1 MINKVR
7 SNRQKGD
14 RTRSRLE
21 KGQHFFQHNSTLFKY
36 LKNWNVWKKRKTYK
50 IIETAKNTNLKE
62 LKKNIQIHVVS
73 DNFHDF
79 AQNCHVLKIEKTDT
93 KILKTNLKEY

>member
-36 LKNWNVWKKRKTYK
+36 LKKL
-50 IIETAKNTNLKE
+50 ECLE
-62 LKKNIQIHVVS
+62 EKKNIQNYRNSKKYQFKRIKKKH
-73 DNFHDF
+73 
-79 AQNCHVLKIEKTDT
+79 
-93 KILKTNLKEY
+93 TNTCGFRQFS